1 MADPFDDSLI
11 EEPEPC
17 QYCGGEGHPAP
28 ACPVGWA
35 DAAERRAEAER
46 DEAADWASDEKREC
60 PESQIVRDGH
70 GYQNRAV
77 GGHPRTG
84 E

>member
-1 MADPFDDSLI
+1 MSDPFDDERSD
-11 EEPEPC
+11 EPDDETVCDMHKLLTPC
-17 QYCGGEGHPAP
+17 PSC
-28 ACPVGWA
+28 
-35 DAAERRAEAER
+35 R
-46 DEAADWASDEKREC
+46 DEAADRAYDRRRELRDS
-60 PESQIVRDGH
+60 PESLIVRDGH